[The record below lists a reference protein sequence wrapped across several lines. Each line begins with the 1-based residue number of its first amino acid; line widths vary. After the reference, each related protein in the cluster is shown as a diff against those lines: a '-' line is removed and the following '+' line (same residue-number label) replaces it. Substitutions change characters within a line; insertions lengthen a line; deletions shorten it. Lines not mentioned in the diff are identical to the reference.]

1 MKFIRNLEMAL
12 VRIENKTYGICR
24 DHGKLIPKER
34 LMKVPHATECI
45 EGQRGPQV
53 IRIGRS
59 PLRKAPAGR
68 FRPTRIFSQRWRRAA
83 GICPAHA
90 SIAVLLAAG
99 LYPAPAHASGHTP
112 QRQVFIHG
120 TCARFEAHS
129 SAAGLHPAPA
139 HASGHTPQ
147 RQVFIRHLRLLRG
160 TLLSGPLLPRVA
172 RQGLAAAAE
181 YLSER
186 EADAVAE
193 AGDGR
198 GVSRHPACGI
208 ARVRPKNAG
217 TMPLAAEWQGSKRQR
232 VRSRLVCLVAKP
244 RISARTDVAQRNRM
258 GSTPERRCGR
268 MPCQGF
274 EAANSYAAEWH
285 PTGNTSLRKSCRGAV
300 LRFHPAPAPFPPRSI
315 PTTSR
320 GQLFEPIFRIRPGAH
335 RPECAAAPNAD
346 DDRFAMQ
353 SRPPLPQPPQSDG
366 KGRPHRAG
374 MINRPRVREALHTQT
389 DEPAPGKGGSK

>member
-1 MKFIRNLEMAL
+1 MRRGFVRHMLPLRSFWRRVFIRHLRML
-12 VRIENKTYGICR
+12 
-24 DHGKLIPKER
+24 
-34 LMKVPHATECI
+34 
-45 EGQRGPQV
+45 RGTLLS
-53 IRIGRS
+53 GRS
-59 PLRKAPAGR
+59 
-68 FRPTRIFSQRWRRAA
+68 S
-83 GICPAHA
+83 
-90 SIAVLLAAG
+90 S
-99 LYPAPAHASGHTP
+99 
-112 QRQVFIHG
+112 G

-172 RQGLAAAAE
+172 RRGLAAAAE

-217 TMPLAAEWQGSKRQR
+217 TMPLRQNGREASGNECGRGLCVLLQSRGFPPERMSRRETGWEVPPNAVAAG
-232 VRSRLVCLVAKP
+232 CLVRVSKQPIVMRLNGIRPATP
-244 RISARTDVAQRNRM
+244 RSA
-258 GSTPERRCGR
+258 SL
-268 MPCQGF
+268 
-274 EAANSYAAEWH
+274 AAALFCAFIPH
-285 PTGNTSLRKSCRGAV
+285 P
-300 LRFHPAPAPFPPRSI
+300 PPFPPRSI

-320 GQLFEPIFRIRPGAH
+320 GQLFRTDFSYPPRSTPPGMCGSTERRRRPVRDAI
-335 RPECAAAPNAD
+335 
-346 DDRFAMQ
+346 
-353 SRPPLPQPPQSDG
+353 PPASPSTPQSDG